1 MKLSTARR
9 HIIEGSRNIIR
20 NSWMTVASVGAV
32 TTTLILVG
40 IFLALILNLNQV
52 AENIEQDVQ
61 MSVYVELGAGE
72 EEVEELESN
81 LNELSNVRSIE
92 YSSKEE
98 ELNKLIEDMGESG
111 DEWGMM
117 FEDSNPLNDVFI
129 IKASDA
135 NYYKS
140 LSNQV
145 KEMDYV
151 DDVDY
156 SQATVERLLTF
167 NKYARYIG
175 LGFITAL
182 LFTAIFLIS
191 NTIRM
196 TIIARQNEIGIM
208 KLVGAKNSFIRWP
221 FFIEG
226 MLMGVIGSIIPIAL
240 VLAGYYYLYDNVDG
254 RNLLP
259 FVELLPFNPFAWQLS
274 LLLLGLGVFI
284 GIWGSVMSVRKFLK
298 V

>member
-9 HIIEGSRNIIR
+9 HFREGSKNIIR

-52 AENIEQDVQ
+52 AQNIEQDVQ
-61 MSVYVELGAGE
+61 MNVYVELGAE
-72 EEVEELESN
+72 EQAIEELESN
-81 LNELSNVRSIE
+81 LNELSNVKSIE

-117 FEDSNPLNDVFI
+117 FEDSNPLNDVFV
-129 IKASDA
+129 IKATNA
-135 NYYKS
+135 NYYKN
-140 LSNQV
+140 LSKQV
-145 KEMDYV
+145 KQMDYV
-151 DDVDY
+151 DEVDY

-175 LGFITAL
+175 IGFITAL

-196 TIIARQNEIGIM
+196 TIIARANEIGIM

-226 MLMGVIGSIIPIAL
+226 MLMGVIGSIIPITM
-240 VLAGYYYLYDNVDG
+240 VVVGYYYLYQNVAG

-284 GIWGSVMSVRKFLK
+284 GVWGSVMSVRKFLN